1 MYARGFGM
9 VRVGVGVVLLQFS
22 IALSPMNLPSSQAL
36 LLREILLLCL
46 RHRYRTRRVR
56 VTRIPSLRSTP
67 PFASRQPNGNPKSE
81 HTTHWQRRTS
91 TAW

>member
-1 MYARGFGM
+1 MFARGSGM

-46 RHRYRTRRVR
+46 RH
-56 VTRIPSLRSTP
+56 
-67 PFASRQPNGNPKSE
+67 
-81 HTTHWQRRTS
+81 
-91 TAW
+91 